1 MPQGVA
7 FSPSSGWGHRMGEP
21 TVVGPD
27 PVVFGF
33 ARAGLGPSYIA
44 RCESDGRVLMTRVQ
58 ALPSSSDTDVARIEV
73 ETGSCTAFVVEAK
86 HERSSAY
93 RTEVAPYVVQPR
105 ERSGQRPQPFVT
117 SAVRENKQYGCG
129 PSNNL
134 TFEANVRPAAL
145 RVELEPAGSVVVVPT
160 RQWEGDASAETA
172 AMFWLGRTMCRG
184 PNVSQDALDQPM
196 SVRLTAMYTDGSVDV
211 GSWQRVE
218 PPADG
223 EPGRDEAAYVVERPP
238 TPPPRPEQSE
248 QPDHAPN
255 QPPDHRWLW
264 LLLSLP
270 GLAALA
276 VWRRRRSR
284 G

>member
-1 MPQGVA
+1 MLQGVA
-7 FSPSSGWGHRMGEP
+7 FSPSSGWGHRRGDP
-21 TVVGPD
+21 TVVEPD

-33 ARAGLGPSYIA
+33 ARAGLGPSYTA
-44 RCESDGRVLMTRVQ
+44 RCASDGRVLTTRVE
-58 ALPSSSDTDVARIEV
+58 ALPSSPDTDVARIEV

-93 RTEVAPYVVQPR
+93 RSEAASYVVQPR
-105 ERSGQRPQPFVT
+105 EHLGQRPQPFVT

-145 RVELEPAGSVVVVPT
+145 RVELEPTGSVVVVPT
-160 RQWEGDASAETA
+160 RQWEDDASAESS

-184 PNVSQDALDQPM
+184 PNLSLDALDQPM
-196 SVRLTAMYTDGSVDV
+196 SVRLTAMYTDGSVDE
-211 GSWQRVE
+211 GSWQRVD

-223 EPGRDEAAYVVERPP
+223 EPGRDEAAYVVERPARP
-238 TPPPRPEQSE
+238 SPLPDEPEQ
-248 QPDHAPN
+248 PGRTAN
-255 QPPDHRWLW
+255 QRPYYGWLW

-270 GLAALA
+270 GLAALVA
-276 VWRRRRSR
+276 WRRRRTR
-284 G
+284 A